1 MTSFQELGSRL
12 LEFWGEQGCVLQQP
26 YDLEVGAGTMHPET
40 FLRALGPEPWRVA
53 YVQPSRR
60 PADARYGDNPFRLGK
75 HYQLQVLLKPSP
87 ADVQALYVRSLEAMG
102 IDLSQHDLRFE
113 EDNWEAPT
121 LGAWGLGWQ
130 VMLDGM
136 EITQFTYF
144 QQVGGVE
151 LEQISAELTYG
162 LERIA
167 MFLGRRRSVYDV
179 DWVPGGVS
187 YGQVRHQDEAEMSA
201 YYFELADVGFLQAQF
216 EGNEREA
223 RACLERRYVLPAY
236 ECTLKCSH
244 LFNVLDSRGAVSVT
258 ERVALIR
265 RVRNLA
271 VACAEVWIE
280 RREELGWPLLGARD
294 ATERGEDRADG

>member
-1 MTSFQELGSRL
+1 MSSFQDLVMRL
-12 LEFWGEQGCVLQQP
+12 SEFWAGEGCILQQP
-26 YDLEVGAGTMHPET
+26 YDLEVGAGTMHPDT

-75 HYQLQVLLKPSP
+75 HYQLQVILKPSP
-87 ADVQALYVRSLEAMG
+87 LDVQATYVRSLEAMG
-102 IDLSQHDLRFE
+102 VDLSKHDLRFE

-144 QQVGGVE
+144 QQVGG
-151 LEQISAELTYG
+151 LEVDVVSAELTYG

-167 MFLGRRRSVYDV
+167 MFLGLQKSGYDV
-179 DWVPGGVS
+179 DWVAGGFT

-201 YYFELADVGFLQAQF
+201 YYFEIADIGFLQAQF
-216 EGNEREA
+216 EGMESEA
-223 RACLERRYVLPAY
+223 TRCLEAGLVIPAY
-236 ECTLKCSH
+236 ECTLRCSH

-258 ERVALIR
+258 ERVALIK

-271 VACAEVWIE
+271 IACAGLWVE
-280 RREELGWPLLGARD
+280 RRQELGHPLLEGS
-294 ATERGEDRADG
+294 EDPQGGDDGSG